1 MGGVLGRT
9 RGRGGRAVALLAA
22 LALLAA
28 GPGPAAAEDPM
39 EDLEAQAAAKP
50 DLDADA
56 LRALVEG
63 EDQSPEKMEGLL
75 HWAITNSDPE
85 RLGIAAEEYRE
96 RLRVDPEFV
105 KDRQRDVRAFIKE
118 MERRPTE
125 AQQMEELLKKVREGE
140 GGLQVGPSI
149 NSEKIAA
156 LEELAVLV
164 ESLDNA
170 GDFAMMGGVKAVYE
184 VFKLWNFAYE
194 PYVMFHC
201 AKVLASA
208 GSNNLEFIEQM
219 LRVYPKITEYSVVYL
234 NHFHDKVPGE
244 QWAWMAMFTGQL
256 IRASRTAPTVSCP
269 CGDEAGG
276 EGSRALKYKDIGSWW
291 TEEKM
296 VLGRSW
302 RHGSILHSGVNGQQE
317 VLSAVKMGLIKRR
330 WSPRAKAKAL
340 TIVEDLIDV
349 EVLDGGGTFHRYLV
363 DHQLVKNIVRFLD
376 PKFSQGGVPVDITE
390 KTLTVLQKMV
400 KHIPIYKEYL
410 AESRWGIRAPQTI
423 EKVIKG
429 LNAEMGKAQGET
441 QGFFKEVIGKAEAL
455 LQDLGTYV
463 PVEELTS
470 FGSTEGVYYSS
481 EERGFK
487 RKEDKK
493 EL

>member
-1 MGGVLGRT
+1 MGGQT
-9 RGRGGRAVALLAA
+9 RGRGRGGLAVVLAA

-28 GPGPAAAEDPM
+28 GPAAAEDPSM

-50 DLDADA
+50 ELDADA

-63 EDQSPEKMEGLL
+63 DDQSPEKMEGLL

-125 AQQMEELLKKVREGE
+125 AQQMEELLKTVRDGE

-149 NSEKIAA
+149 NPEKIAA

-170 GDFAMMGGVKAVYE
+170 GDFAKMGGVKDVYE
-184 VFKLWNFAYE
+184 VFKIHEHTFE
-194 PYVMFHC
+194 PYVVFHC
-201 AKVLASA
+201 AKVLQSA

-219 LRVYPKITEYSVVYL
+219 LRVYPTIPQLSVVYL
-234 NHFHDKVPGE
+234 NHWQDKVPGE
-244 QWAWMAMFTGQL
+244 QWAWMAMFIGQL

-269 CGDEAGG
+269 CGEEAGG
-276 EGSRALKYKDIGSWW
+276 DDLRKSKNQYQEKPWSWL
-291 TEEKM
+291 TKKRM
-296 VLGRSW
+296 VLDREW
-302 RHGSILHSGVNGQQE
+302 RHVNILEGLSWADLKVLHGVKG
-317 VLSAVKMGLIKRR
+317 ALIRR
-330 WSPRAKAKAL
+330 RLSPRVKAKAV

-349 EVLDGGGTFHRYLV
+349 EALDGGGTFHRLLV
-363 DHQLVKNIVRFLD
+363 DHHLARNLVRFLD
-376 PKFSQGGVPVDITE
+376 PKFSKGGVPVDVTE
-390 KTLTVLQKMV
+390 KTLTVLHKMV
-400 KHIPIYKEYL
+400 EHIPTYKEYL
-410 AESRWGIRAPQTI
+410 ADNRWGIRAAKTI

-429 LNAEMGKAQGET
+429 LNTEMGKAQGET

-463 PVEELTS
+463 PVAELTS
-470 FGSTEGVYYSS
+470 RGERS
-481 EERGFK
+481 EDEARAK
-487 RKEDKK
+487 TKESF
-493 EL
+493 EF